1 MILNLDLS
9 TCSMAVNFKN
19 NYVLA
24 DSASNSAWQ
33 LLCTWDFSVTNEKA
47 VKQRRNN
54 LCVQLKVTYSFFF
67 LKNIKCWIN
76 CDRLKFCILHLHTH
90 QYFIVCPLAAHSG
103 VFIRNGPAGAPYS
116 LWKTEAL
123 WDSFWL
129 LASLHKLGF
138 WLCSQYLLSLRVW
151 DWGT

>member
-1 MILNLDLS
+1 MAAPIALILTMILNLDLS

-54 LCVQLKVTYSFFF
+54 LCVQLKVTYSVF
-67 LKNIKCWIN
+67 L
-76 CDRLKFCILHLHTH
+76 F
-90 QYFIVCPLAAHSG
+90 
-103 VFIRNGPAGAPYS
+103 
-116 LWKTEAL
+116 
-123 WDSFWL
+123 
-129 LASLHKLGF
+129 
-138 WLCSQYLLSLRVW
+138 
-151 DWGT
+151 